1 MTVLEGKV
9 TGSLL
14 VSTAPPSFR
23 DRPLRSLRSAR
34 MSGDGSRF
42 ILLCSKAEP
51 GLGSRSGR
59 ASQVAPL
66 GSASRRIGETRC
78 QCSLDGCLC
87 RLALG
92 WRSQKRQRIG
102 PTLVA
107 DKPEFDHCT
116 HDVRLDGATAAN
128 PGKAFELTAPAVQE
142 ESDVSAKRC
151 RHSWTGKGRGLHR
164 RDRPS
169 HRTQP
174 RPRSQR
180 AARSALR
187 CLPRPRE
194 FARTVSSMAR
204 RAMGRRPS

>member
-1 MTVLEGKV
+1 MLKGRTRAGFTIRKGK
-9 TGSLL
+9 
-14 VSTAPPSFR
+14 PSG
-23 DRPLRSLRSAR
+23 SAR
-34 MSGDGSRF
+34 LS
-42 ILLCSKAEP
+42 EP
-51 GLGSRSGR
+51 PNWGN
-59 ASQVAPL
+59 AMPMF
-66 GSASRRIGETRC
+66 
-78 QCSLDGCLC
+78 SLDGCLC

-204 RAMGRRPS
+204 RAMGCRLS